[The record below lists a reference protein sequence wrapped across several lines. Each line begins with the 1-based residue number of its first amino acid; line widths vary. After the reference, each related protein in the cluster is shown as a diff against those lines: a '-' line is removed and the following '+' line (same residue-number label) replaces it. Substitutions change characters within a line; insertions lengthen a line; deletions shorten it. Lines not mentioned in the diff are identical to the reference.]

1 MENML
6 NGLRQMRTTNPEV
19 FKQAMQ
25 SLGLPID
32 EAEGEGMDDTT
43 SLSKMA
49 EAIKQMRNQET
60 PGNDGDNVL
69 MSKDA
74 PKQVIVFSIP
84 YSGNVDN

>member
-1 MENML
+1 
-6 NGLRQMRTTNPEV
+6 MRTTNPEV

-32 EAEGEGMDDTT
+32 DTEGEGMDDTT

-84 YSGNVDN
+84 YSRNVDN